1 MTKLPIEK
9 GVRFKGYED
18 ELQGAKIEAAFL
30 LKEIN
35 SCGPKETMH
44 LHQELL
50 PKLFRKLGKN
60 TWFEVPMN
68 VDYGQAT
75 EIGDDC
81 YFNHHLSIG
90 DGALVKIG
98 NGVIVGP
105 YVGFYTAAHPLDS
118 SERAEGWQTAS
129 PINIGDHVWI
139 GANVTILGGVTIGA
153 NSVIGAGSVVTRDIP
168 ENTLAYGVPAKP
180 VKQIK

>member
-9 GVRFKGYED
+9 GMRFKGYED
-18 ELQGAKIEAAFL
+18 ELQEAKIEAASL

-35 SCGPKETMH
+35 ACCPKESMY

-68 VDYGQAT
+68 IDYGKAT
-75 EIGDDC
+75 EIGDNC

-118 SERAEGWQTAS
+118 AERAEGWQTAS
-129 PINIGDHVWI
+129 PIEVGDNVWI
-139 GANVTILGGVTIGA
+139 GANVTILGGVKIGK
-153 NSVIGAGSVVTRDIP
+153 NSVIGAGSVVTKDIP